1 MIDPVENNLS
11 DLPDYEHTHDETFQP
26 LLPPDS
32 PGGVAEGALLNG
44 DPEGNQLTQNKDS
57 SVTTRRAVK
66 RTIPKLDAQRSW
78 MMECLI
84 YDIFQVTGDPSN
96 VCRLISERGLPALCN
111 LFDNVNFKGKGH
123 EEADLRT
130 LIRHMEHWAHR
141 LFPQLPFE
149 NVVER
154 IESLGNKKP
163 VQACLKR
170 IRLDLPLL
178 NEDFRSHE
186 GEEDENNRH
195 SPATEEPIFLP
206 ETQNSPKESGSPSLS
221 PALTEEQQ
229 QRIERN
235 RRRALERR
243 QAKNQL
249 SQSPN
254 DDLPTSEEYGPI
266 TAQEKDEVC
275 VDKVVGVPFQPTED
289 MQSSTDQV
297 SF

>member
-1 MIDPVENNLS
+1 MIDPVENNLF

-32 PGGVAEGALLNG
+32 PGGAAEGALLNG

-66 RTIPKLDAQRSW
+66 RTIPKLDAQ
-78 MMECLI
+78 
-84 YDIFQVTGDPSN
+84 
-96 VCRLISERGLPALCN
+96 
-111 LFDNVNFKGKGH
+111 
-123 EEADLRT
+123 
-130 LIRHMEHWAHR
+130 
-141 LFPQLPFE
+141 
-149 NVVER
+149 
-154 IESLGNKKP
+154 
-163 VQACLKR
+163 
-170 IRLDLPLL
+170 
-178 NEDFRSHE
+178 
-186 GEEDENNRH
+186 
-195 SPATEEPIFLP
+195 SPATEEPVFLP

-235 RRRALERR
+235 RQRALERR

-254 DDLPTSEEYGPI
+254 DDLPTSEEYGTI
-266 TAQEKDEVC
+266 AAQEKDEVC
-275 VDKVVGVPFQPTED
+275 IDKAGVPFQPTED
-289 MQSSTDQV
+289 VRSSTDQV

>member
-1 MIDPVENNLS
+1 MIDPVENNLF

-32 PGGVAEGALLNG
+32 PGGAAEGALLNG
-44 DPEGNQLTQNKDS
+44 DPEENQLTQNKDS

-66 RTIPKLDAQRSW
+66 RTIPKLDAQ
-78 MMECLI
+78 
-84 YDIFQVTGDPSN
+84 
-96 VCRLISERGLPALCN
+96 RLISERGLPALCN

-123 EEADLRT
+123 EEADLKT

-141 LFPQLPFE
+141 LFPQLQFE

-170 IRLDLPLL
+170 IRLDLPLS

-186 GEEDENNRH
+186 G
-195 SPATEEPIFLP
+195 I
-206 ETQNSPKESGSPSLS
+206 
-221 PALTEEQQ
+221 PALTKEQQ

-235 RRRALERR
+235 RQRALERR

-249 SQSPN
+249 SQSLN
-254 DDLPTSEEYGPI
+254 DDLPTNEEYGTI

-275 VDKVVGVPFQPTED
+275 IDKADVPFQPTED
-289 MQSSTDQV
+289 MRSSTDQV

>member
-1 MIDPVENNLS
+1 MIDPVENNLF

-57 SVTTRRAVK
+57 SVTARRAVK
-66 RTIPKLDAQRSW
+66 RTIPKLDAQR
-78 MMECLI
+78 
-84 YDIFQVTGDPSN
+84 
-96 VCRLISERGLPALCN
+96 LISERGLPALCS

-123 EEADLRT
+123 EEADLKT

-186 GEEDENNRH
+186 GVEDENNRH

-206 ETQNSPKESGSPSLS
+206 ETQNSPKESGSPSSS

-254 DDLPTSEEYGPI
+254 DDLPTNEEYGTI
-266 TAQEKDEVC
+266 TAQEEEEVC
-275 VDKVVGVPFQPTED
+275 IDKVGVPFQPTED
-289 MQSSTDQV
+289 LRSSTDQV

>member
-1 MIDPVENNLS
+1 M
-11 DLPDYEHTHDETFQP
+11 
-26 LLPPDS
+26 
-32 PGGVAEGALLNG
+32 
-44 DPEGNQLTQNKDS
+44 
-57 SVTTRRAVK
+57 
-66 RTIPKLDAQRSW
+66 
-78 MMECLI
+78 
-84 YDIFQVTGDPSN
+84 
-96 VCRLISERGLPALCN
+96 
-111 LFDNVNFKGKGH
+111 
-123 EEADLRT
+123 

-141 LFPQLPFE
+141 LFPQLQFE

-186 GEEDENNRH
+186 GEDENNRH

-206 ETQNSPKESGSPSLS
+206 ETQNSQKESGSPSLS

-254 DDLPTSEEYGPI
+254 HDLPTNEDYDTL
-266 TAQEKDEVC
+266 TAQEKDEAC
-275 VDKVVGVPFQPTED
+275 IHKAGVPFQPRED
-289 MQSSTDQV
+289 MQNKQHCNNKFTTLKER
-297 SF
+297 

>member
-1 MIDPVENNLS
+1 MIDPVENNLF

-32 PGGVAEGALLNG
+32 PGGAAEGALLSG
-44 DPEGNQLTQNKDS
+44 DPEGNQLTQSKDS
-57 SVTTRRAVK
+57 SVTTKRAVK
-66 RTIPKLDAQRSW
+66 RTMPKLDAQ
-78 MMECLI
+78 
-84 YDIFQVTGDPSN
+84 
-96 VCRLISERGLPALCN
+96 RLISERGLPALCN
-111 LFDNVNFKGKGH
+111 LFDSVNFKGKGH
-123 EEADLRT
+123 EEADLKT

-141 LFPQLPFE
+141 LFPQLQFE

-163 VQACLKR
+163 VQTCLKR
-170 IRLDLPLL
+170 IRLDLPLS
-178 NEDFRSHE
+178 NEDFTSHE
-186 GEEDENNRH
+186 GEDENNRP

-206 ETQNSPKESGSPSLS
+206 ETQNSQKESGSPSLS

-235 RRRALERR
+235 RRKALERR

-254 DDLPTSEEYGPI
+254 DDLPTNEEYGTI

-275 VDKVVGVPFQPTED
+275 IDKSGVPFQPTEG
-289 MQSSTDQV
+289 MRSSTDQV